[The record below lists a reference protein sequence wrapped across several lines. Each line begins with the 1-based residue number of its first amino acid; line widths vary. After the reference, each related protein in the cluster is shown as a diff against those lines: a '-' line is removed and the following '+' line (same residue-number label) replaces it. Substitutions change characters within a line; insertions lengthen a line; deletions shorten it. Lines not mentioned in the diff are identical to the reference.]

1 MGRLLKPFALAA
13 LLATTALS
21 TAAVSAQAQTAKPVR
36 IGVLADEAG
45 FASDIGGKGAVLATR
60 MAVEDFGGT
69 VLGRPVEVLSA
80 DMQNKPDVASNIV
93 RSWFDIDGVDMVTD
107 IPVSS
112 VALAVQAVAREKKKV
127 LMISAATTT
136 ELTNSQCSPY
146 SIHWADDTASLAVG
160 TTKAV
165 VQSGGTSWYFITAD
179 FAFGTAME
187 KAATDAIKQ
196 AGGTVVGGVRH
207 PMGTSDFGSYLLS
220 AQGSGA
226 KVVALANV
234 GAETIGTIK
243 QAGEFGL
250 TESGQRLVGYI
261 VFITDIHSLGLDLAK
276 GLYVTS
282 GFYWDRNDQTRAWS
296 KRFFERHG
304 KMPTKEQANTYL
316 ATLHWLKGVKAAGTT
331 ESEAVTAAMKAMPTD
346 YFGTPGS
353 IRKDGRVLYDLELY
367 QVKSPAESKVP
378 WDYYKQVR
386 SIPAAEAFL
395 PIETSSCPFV
405 KAQ

>member
-1 MGRLLKPFALAA
+1 MSRLLRPFALAA
-13 LLATTALS
+13 LLATTSLSAAAL
-21 TAAVSAQAQTAKPVR
+21 SAQAQTAKPVR

-60 MAVEDFGGT
+60 MAVEDFGGS

-93 RSWFDIDGVDMVTD
+93 RSWFDVDGVDMVTD

-136 ELTNSQCSPY
+136 ELTNAQCSPY

-179 FAFGTAME
+179 FAFGSAME
-187 KAATDAIKQ
+187 KAATEAIKQ

-282 GFYWDRNDQTRAWS
+282 GFYWDKNDQTRAWS

-316 ATLHWLKGVKAAGTT
+316 ATLHWLKGVKAAGSTDA
-331 ESEAVTAAMKAMPTD
+331 EAVTAAMKAMPTD

-367 QVKSPAESKVP
+367 QVKTPAESKVP

-395 PIETSSCPFV
+395 PLETSACPFV

>member
-1 MGRLLKPFALAA
+1 MGRFLTPFALAA
-13 LLATTALS
+13 LLATMALS
-21 TAAVSAQAQTAKPVR
+21 VAAPSAHAQTAQPVR

-60 MAVEDFGGT
+60 MAVEDFGGS

-93 RSWFDIDGVDMVTD
+93 RSWFDREGVDMVTD

-136 ELTNSQCSPY
+136 ELTNAQCSPY

-187 KAATDAIKQ
+187 KAATEAIKQ

-282 GFYWDRNDQTRAWS
+282 GFYWDKNDQTRAWA
-296 KRFFERHG
+296 KRFFDRHG

-331 ESEAVTAAMKAMPTD
+331 EAEAVTAAMKAMPTD

-367 QVKSPAESKVP
+367 QVKTPAESKAP

-386 SIPAAEAFL
+386 SIPASEAFL
-395 PIETSSCPFV
+395 PIESSTCPFV
-405 KAQ
+405 KAK

>member
-1 MGRLLKPFALAA
+1 MNATIRPVAVAAA
-13 LLATTALS
+13 LLAGTAL
-21 TAAVSAQAQTAKPVR
+21 TIPAEAAQPVR

-45 FASDIGGKGAVLATR
+45 FASDIGGKGATVAAR

-69 VLGRPVEVLSA
+69 VLDRPIEIVSA

-93 RSWFDIDGVDMVTD
+93 RRWFDLDGVDMVTD

-136 ELTNSQCSPY
+136 ELTNAQCSPY

-160 TTKAV
+160 ATKAV
-165 VQSGGTSWYFITAD
+165 VQAGGTSWYFITAD

-196 AGGTVVGGVRH
+196 AGGSVLGSVKH
-207 PMGTSDFGSYLLS
+207 PIGTSDFGSYLLS
-220 AQGSGA
+220 AQASGA

-234 GAETIGTIK
+234 GADTIGAIK

-250 TESGQRLVGYI
+250 TAGGQRMVGYI
-261 VFITDIHSLGLDLAK
+261 VFITDVHSLGLDLAK
-276 GLYVTS
+276 GLYVTE
-282 GFYWDRNDQTRAWS
+282 GFYWDRNDRTRAWS
-296 KRFFERHG
+296 KRFLERHG
-304 KMPTKEQANTYL
+304 KMPSKEQANTYL
-316 ATLHWLKGVKAAGTT
+316 ATLHWLKAVKAAGTT
-331 ESEAVTAAMKAMPTD
+331 DSEPVTARMKAMPTD

-353 IRKDGRVLYDLELY
+353 IRKDGRVLYDLALY
-367 QVKSPAESKVP
+367 QVKSPAESKAP
-378 WDYYKQVR
+378 WDYYTQVR
-386 SIPAAEAFL
+386 SIPASEAFL
-395 PIETSSCPFV
+395 PLESSTCPFV
-405 KAQ
+405 TGK

>member
-21 TAAVSAQAQTAKPVR
+21 AAAVSAQAQTAKPVR

-60 MAVEDFGGT
+60 MAVEDFGGN

-93 RSWFDIDGVDMVTD
+93 RSWFDVDGVDMVTD

-367 QVKSPAESKVP
+367 QVKSPAESKAP

-395 PIETSSCPFV
+395 PVETSSCPFV

>member
-1 MGRLLKPFALAA
+1 MGRFLRPFTLAA

-21 TAAVSAQAQTAKPVR
+21 AAAHSAQAQTTQPVR

-45 FASDIGGKGAVLATR
+45 FASDIGGTGAVLATR
-60 MAVEDFGGT
+60 MAVEDFGGS

-93 RSWFDIDGVDMVTD
+93 RSWFDREGVDMVTD

-136 ELTNSQCSPY
+136 ELTNAQCSPY

-179 FAFGTAME
+179 FAFGSAME
-187 KAATDAIKQ
+187 KAATEAIKQ

-250 TESGQRLVGYI
+250 TQSGQRLVGYI

-282 GFYWDRNDQTRAWS
+282 GFYWDKNDQTRAWA
-296 KRFFERHG
+296 KRFFDRHG
-304 KMPTKEQANTYL
+304 KMPTKEQAYTYL

-331 ESEAVTAAMKAMPTD
+331 DAEAVTAAMKAMPTD

-367 QVKSPAESKVP
+367 QVKTPAESKAP

-386 SIPAAEAFL
+386 NIPASEAFL
-395 PIETSSCPFV
+395 PIESSTCPFV
-405 KAQ
+405 KAK

>member
-1 MGRLLKPFALAA
+1 MGRFLRPFTLAA

-21 TAAVSAQAQTAKPVR
+21 AAAHSAQAQTTQPVR

-45 FASDIGGKGAVLATR
+45 FASDIGGAGAVLATR
-60 MAVEDFGGT
+60 MAVEDFGGS

-93 RSWFDIDGVDMVTD
+93 RSWFDREGVDMVTD

-136 ELTNSQCSPY
+136 ELTNAQCSPY

-179 FAFGTAME
+179 FAFGSAME
-187 KAATDAIKQ
+187 KAATEAIKQ

-250 TESGQRLVGYI
+250 TQSGQRLVGYI

-282 GFYWDRNDQTRAWS
+282 GFYWDKNDQTRAWA
-296 KRFFERHG
+296 KRFFDRHG

-331 ESEAVTAAMKAMPTD
+331 DAEAVTAAMKAMPTD

-367 QVKSPAESKVP
+367 QVKTPAESKAP
-378 WDYYKQVR
+378 WDYYKQVL
-386 SIPAAEAFL
+386 SIPASEAFL
-395 PIETSSCPFV
+395 PIESSTCPFV
-405 KAQ
+405 KAK

>member
-1 MGRLLKPFALAA
+1 MGRLLRPFALAA
-13 LLATTALS
+13 ALIATTALS
-21 TAAVSAQAQTAKPVR
+21 AQGQTAKPVR

-60 MAVEDFGGT
+60 MAVEDFGGS
-69 VLGRPVEVLSA
+69 VLGRTVEVLSA

-93 RSWFDIDGVDMVTD
+93 RSWFDVDGVDMVTD

-136 ELTNSQCSPY
+136 ELTNAQCSPY

-179 FAFGTAME
+179 FAFGSAME
-187 KAATDAIKQ
+187 KAATEAIKQ

-282 GFYWDRNDQTRAWS
+282 GFYWDRDDQTRAWA
-296 KRFFERHG
+296 KRFFDRHG

-316 ATLHWLKGVKAAGTT
+316 AALHWLKGVKAAGTT
-331 ESEAVTAAMKAMPTD
+331 DAEAVTAAMKAMPTD
-346 YFGTPGS
+346 YFGRPGS
-353 IRKDGRVLYDLELY
+353 IRKDGRVLYDLALY
-367 QVKSPAESKVP
+367 QVKSPAESKAP
-378 WDYYKQVR
+378 WDYYKLVR
-386 SIPAAEAFL
+386 GIPASEAFL

>member
-1 MGRLLKPFALAA
+1 MNATIRPLAVAAA
-13 LLATTALS
+13 LLAGTAL
-21 TAAVSAQAQTAKPVR
+21 TIPAQAAQPVR

-45 FASDIGGKGAVLATR
+45 FASDIGGKGATVAAR

-69 VLGRPVEVLSA
+69 VLDRPIEIVSA

-93 RSWFDIDGVDMVTD
+93 RRWFDLDGVDMVTD

-136 ELTNSQCSPY
+136 ELTNAQCSPY

-160 TTKAV
+160 ATKAV
-165 VQSGGTSWYFITAD
+165 VQAGGTSWYFITAD

-196 AGGTVVGGVRH
+196 AGGSVLGSVKH
-207 PMGTSDFGSYLLS
+207 PIGTSDFGSYLLS
-220 AQGSGA
+220 AQASGA

-234 GAETIGTIK
+234 GADTIGAIK

-250 TESGQRLVGYI
+250 TAGGQRMVGYI
-261 VFITDIHSLGLDLAK
+261 VFITDVHSLGLDLAK
-276 GLYVTS
+276 GLYVTE
-282 GFYWDRNDQTRAWS
+282 GFYWDQNDKTRAWS

-304 KMPTKEQANTYL
+304 KMPSKEQANTYL
-316 ATLHWLKGVKAAGTT
+316 ATLHWLKAVKAAGTT
-331 ESEAVTAAMKAMPTD
+331 DSEPVTARMKAMPTD

-353 IRKDGRVLYDLELY
+353 IRKDGRVLYDLALY
-367 QVKSPAESKVP
+367 QVKSPAESKAP
-378 WDYYKQVR
+378 WDYYTQVR
-386 SIPAAEAFL
+386 SIPASEAFL
-395 PIETSSCPFV
+395 PLESSTCPFV
-405 KAQ
+405 TGK

>member
-1 MGRLLKPFALAA
+1 MGRFLRPFTLAA

-21 TAAVSAQAQTAKPVR
+21 AAAHSAQAQTTQPVR

-45 FASDIGGKGAVLATR
+45 FASDIGGTGAVLATR
-60 MAVEDFGGT
+60 MAVEDFGGN

-93 RSWFDIDGVDMVTD
+93 RSWFDREGVDMVTD

-136 ELTNSQCSPY
+136 ELTNAQCSPY

-179 FAFGTAME
+179 FAFGSAME
-187 KAATDAIKQ
+187 KAATEAIKQ

-250 TESGQRLVGYI
+250 TQSGQRLVGYI

-282 GFYWDRNDQTRAWS
+282 GFYWDKNDQTRAWA

-331 ESEAVTAAMKAMPTD
+331 DAEAVTAAMKAMPTD

-367 QVKSPAESKVP
+367 QVKAPAESKAP

-386 SIPAAEAFL
+386 SIPASEAFL
-395 PIETSSCPFV
+395 PIESSTCPFV
-405 KAQ
+405 KAK